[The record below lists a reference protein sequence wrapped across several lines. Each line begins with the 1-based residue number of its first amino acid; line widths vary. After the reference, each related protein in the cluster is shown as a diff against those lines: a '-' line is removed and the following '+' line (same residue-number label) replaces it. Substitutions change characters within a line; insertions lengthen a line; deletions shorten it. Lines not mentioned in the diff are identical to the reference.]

1 MRRIVARRVRE
12 GSAGFMR
19 TGIDRLMYTSVREI
33 RKAVHDRL
41 RAASAGFTRCGQSRL
56 MPMPFYEIGR
66 LLQKQFQAVSFG
78 AVKFGLSPLAR
89 YGGGFSNSLVSG
101 DTRLLRLSN

>member
-1 MRRIVARRVRE
+1 
-12 GSAGFMR
+12 
-19 TGIDRLMYTSVREI
+19 
-33 RKAVHDRL
+33 
-41 RAASAGFTRCGQSRL
+41 